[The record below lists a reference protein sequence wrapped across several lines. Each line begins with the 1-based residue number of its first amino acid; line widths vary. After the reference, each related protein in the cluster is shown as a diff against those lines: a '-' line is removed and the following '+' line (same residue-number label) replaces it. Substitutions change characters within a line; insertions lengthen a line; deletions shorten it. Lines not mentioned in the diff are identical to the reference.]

1 MDRSQSL
8 MINFNSDSEYSD
20 YGRLFIEKKVANFNG
35 TLERIFT
42 KRKALD
48 ILTGENFVSP
58 SSSLAHQDLATIP
71 IVLGR
76 PLCWE
81 QYQFWRHTTKTTVST
96 MSMMN
101 CQCCGWIITTCDTC
115 VVGRCISK
123 YCIKA
128 HKYKFEKLTKQ
139 SG

>member
-35 TLERIFT
+35 TLERILT

-58 SSSLAHQDLATIP
+58 SSSLART
-71 IVLGR
+71 
-76 PLCWE
+76 
-81 QYQFWRHTTKTTVST
+81 
-96 MSMMN
+96 
-101 CQCCGWIITTCDTC
+101 
-115 VVGRCISK
+115 
-123 YCIKA
+123 
-128 HKYKFEKLTKQ
+128 
-139 SG
+139 